1 MRDPSATRDQSPSDP
16 VIHEEPPMAGYSAE
30 APLEQERI
38 AEADAAIEQ
47 GLEVEGR
54 SQLQMVVRRFLHH
67 RLAVGALVIFFAML
81 LLSTVG
87 AALWHYSY
95 ATITNQFATGPSL
108 QHPFGTDTIGHDL
121 FAQVMEG
128 TATSIKTALLVGLF
142 ATILGS
148 VIGAVAGYY
157 GKWADSLL
165 MRFTDLVLIFP
176 LIAIL
181 LVVANAASKLANN
194 WFPVAVILSLLLW
207 TFMARLVR
215 GTFLSLREKEFVEAQ
230 WAIGSSDF
238 RIIFRH
244 MIPNA
249 RGPII
254 VNATLTVGAA
264 MLIESAL
271 SFLGLGIQPPQVSL
285 GDLIAAGQ
293 DAATTLPWLFVFP
306 AAFLIILILCI
317 NFIGD
322 GLRDALDPHQRL
334 RQ

>member
-1 MRDPSATRDQSPSDP
+1 MPDPTATQ
-16 VIHEEPPMAGYSAE
+16 VVEPAVDRSSQAE
-30 APLEQERI
+30 
-38 AEADAAIEQ
+38 AAIEQ
-47 GLEVEGR
+47 GLAVEGR

-67 RLAVGALVIFFAML
+67 RLAVGSLILFIAML
-81 LLSTVG
+81 LFSTVG
-87 AALWHYSY
+87 AALWHYNY
-95 ATITNQFATGPSL
+95 ATITNQYATGPDL
-108 QHPFGTDTIGHDL
+108 AHPFGTDTIGHDMM
-121 FAQVMEG
+121 AQVMEG
-128 TATSIKTALLVGLF
+128 ISTSIKTALLVGLF
-142 ATILGS
+142 STILGA

-157 GKWADSLL
+157 GRWADAVL

-207 TFMARLVR
+207 TVMARLVR

-230 WAIGSSDF
+230 WAIGSSDV

-244 MIPNA
+244 LIPNA

-254 VNATLTVGAA
+254 VNATLTVGGA

-306 AAFLIILILCI
+306 AVFLVLIILCI